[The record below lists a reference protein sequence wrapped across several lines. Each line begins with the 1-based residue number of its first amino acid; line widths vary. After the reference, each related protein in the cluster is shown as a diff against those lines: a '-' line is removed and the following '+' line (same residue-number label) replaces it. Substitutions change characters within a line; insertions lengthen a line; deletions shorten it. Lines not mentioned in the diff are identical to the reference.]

1 MQEDGTGEL
10 YKPSINLCSLPDAYY
25 KPDNYQELW
34 HLVRIVPAT
43 YGQECN
49 LNWIDVKG
57 MTDLSYIFASSEFDG
72 DISRWDVSNVR
83 YMEGMFYQALF
94 NKDISDWDVRQ
105 VKTMKQMFAGSQFRH
120 IIELEKWSS
129 KIKLDCNID
138 RMFDDMPTED
148 DYGKPIILPS
158 FYDNN

>member
-1 MQEDGTGEL
+1 MQEDRTGDL

-34 HLVRIVPAT
+34 HLVKIVPST

-57 MTDLSYIFASSEFDG
+57 MTDLSYIFANSGFDG
-72 DISRWDVSNVR
+72 DISRWNVSNVR

-105 VKTMKQMFAGSQFRH
+105 VKTMEQMFAGSQFSH
-120 IIELEKWSS
+120 ITELEKWSS
-129 KIKLDCNID
+129 KIKLNCNIN
-138 RMFDDMPTED
+138 RMFDDTPTED

-158 FYDNN
+158 FYKQ